1 MDDIESQSGNN
12 DKQVSLSE
20 NKAALSSSCGSSED
34 DEIYLAD
41 YFRVLIKYRWMIFLI
56 CTVAVV
62 GAVIVSL
69 LLPPIYS
76 ATVSVVPPIEMLQK
90 ESGLASSLGIGKSS
104 LISSAIGGG
113 GGIAGLYVGI
123 LESRAVAD
131 AIIDRHDL
139 MNASK
144 ETKYRSDV
152 REALR
157 GNTVIKAS
165 DESIVRITVKDS
177 DPNRAAAI
185 ANSYVEELDRRNKR
199 LYASQAT
206 SKRIFLANRL
216 KEIEERL
223 SRIEDIPAR
232 EARTQEMLF
241 ELLTREYEITKIE
254 EAKSMPTVQVLDKA
268 IVPEKKSAPR
278 RRRIVMLSGITALL
292 AAVFAVF
299 AREYFAKANTSF
311 SGGAVEAENV

>member
-90 ESGLASSLGIGKSS
+90 ESGLASSLGLGKGS
-104 LISSAIGGG
+104 LISGALGG
-113 GGIAGLYVGI
+113 GGIAGLYVDI
-123 LESRAVAD
+123 LRSRAVAD
-131 AIIDRHDL
+131 AIIDGHDL
-139 MNASK
+139 VKAYK
-144 ETKYRSDV
+144 RTRYRSDV
-152 REALR
+152 REKLR
-157 GNTVIKAS
+157 KNTAVKTS
-165 DESIVRITVKDS
+165 DGSIVRITVKDS